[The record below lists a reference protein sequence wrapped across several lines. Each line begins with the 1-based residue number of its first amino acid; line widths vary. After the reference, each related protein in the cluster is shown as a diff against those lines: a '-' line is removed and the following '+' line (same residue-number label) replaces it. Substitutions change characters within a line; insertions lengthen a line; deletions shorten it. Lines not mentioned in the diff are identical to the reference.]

1 MSLSSRSAL
10 SPGSGG
16 VWGARPALRGWPGRP
31 GAPHPQRW
39 SARFSALRR
48 RPGLGGMRLRR
59 NAPVPEQGLDSRR
72 GVLPVRGGV
81 LPVRGGAFPVLLSTL
96 PSRWGSFL
104 FFSGAL
110 PAHWGAL
117 LRLPGTFP
125 VLRGSLPA
133 TLEGAGTHRRIV
145 SAAAEES
152 YTGPGLDMAL
162 PSRPQT
168 TYLKQ
173 KKSKGVGNP
182 TWELRSALYFP
193 LVPFGDLLLFESNS
207 KFERKK
213 ETRWYLLFCC
223 LIHHLLHS

>member
-1 MSLSSRSAL
+1 MSLSSPSAL
-10 SPGSGG
+10 PPGSGG

-39 SARFSALRR
+39 SARFPALRR
-48 RPGLGGMRLRR
+48 RPGLGGGMRLRR
-59 NAPVPEQGLDSRR
+59 NAPVPGQGPDSRP
-72 GVLPVRGGV
+72 GALPFRGGV

-145 SAAAEES
+145 FAAAEES

-182 TWELRSALYFP
+182 TWELRSA
-193 LVPFGDLLLFESNS
+193 
-207 KFERKK
+207 
-213 ETRWYLLFCC
+213 
-223 LIHHLLHS
+223 